1 MGRWVII
8 GILDL
13 AFFFR
18 KEKKM
23 GAAEGF
29 VSYILRR

>member
-8 GILDL
+8 GILDS
-13 AFFFR
+13 AFFFL
-18 KEKKM
+18 EKKM